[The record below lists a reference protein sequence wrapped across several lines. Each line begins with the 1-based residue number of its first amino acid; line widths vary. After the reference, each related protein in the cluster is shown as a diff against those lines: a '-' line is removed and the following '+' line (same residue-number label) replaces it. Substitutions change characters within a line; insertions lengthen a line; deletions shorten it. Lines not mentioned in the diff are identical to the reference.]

1 MPDAPLCRSSMTR
14 SRFLVALAGAALALV
29 LAFPA
34 HSQAP
39 AAYPNRPVKLVIPF
53 PPGGPLDIVGR
64 AIAQKLTDAWGQSVV
79 VDNRP
84 GAGGNIG
91 AEFVYKAE
99 PDGYTLFATA
109 PGPLVV
115 NQNLYRKLAFDP
127 AQFVPVSVMAAIP
140 NVLLI
145 NPRVPAKS
153 VDELIAYARANPGKL
168 NYGSQGNGTTSHL
181 TAELFKST
189 AGISITH
196 VPYKGS
202 APAMTA
208 LLGGE
213 IDLMFDNLGV
223 TLPHVKSDRL
233 RALAVASE
241 KRVASLPE
249 VPAMSEILPGFTSVA
264 WFGIVAPPKTPAP
277 IAEKLSGAVA
287 EAIRQPDVAK
297 RLAALSAE
305 PVGDTP
311 AGMAAFMKR
320 DGERWKSVIEAA
332 QVKVD

>member
-1 MPDAPLCRSSMTR
+1 MTR
-14 SRFLVALAGAALALV
+14 RFLLAAAFGLALC
-29 LAFPA
+29 ASAHAQDYPA
-34 HSQAP
+34 RPIRIVVPYP
-39 AAYPNRPVKLVIPF
+39 AGGSADLLPRIFAEKL
-53 PPGGPLDIVGR
+53 G
-64 AIAQKLTDAWGQSVV
+64 AKWGQAVLV
-79 VDNRP
+79 ENRP

-115 NQNLYRKLAFDP
+115 NQSLYRKLAFDP

-140 NVLLI
+140 NVLLV

-189 AGISITH
+189 AGVSITH

-202 APAMTA
+202 APAMAA

-223 TLPHVKSDRL
+223 TLPHVKSGGL

-249 VPAMSEILPGFTSVA
+249 VPAMSEILSGFTSVA

-277 IAEKLSGAVA
+277 IAEKLSAAVA

-311 AGMAAFMKR
+311 AGMAAFMRR

-332 QVKVD
+332 QVKAD

>member
-1 MPDAPLCRSSMTR
+1 MTR
-14 SRFLVALAGAALALV
+14 RFLLAAAFGLALAASAQAQEYPTKPIRIIV
-29 LAFPA
+29 PYPA
-34 HSQAP
+34 GGSADLLP
-39 AAYPNRPVKLVIPF
+39 RIFAEKLS
-53 PPGGPLDIVGR
+53 
-64 AIAQKLTDAWGQSVV
+64 AKWGQPVLV
-79 VDNRP
+79 ENRP

-91 AEFVYKAE
+91 AELAYKAE

-140 NVLLI
+140 NVFLV
-145 NPRVPAKS
+145 NPNVPAKN

-189 AGISITH
+189 AGGLNITH

-202 APAMTA
+202 APAMAA

-223 TLPHVKSDRL
+223 TLQHVRSGKL
-233 RALAVASE
+233 RALAVGGE
-241 KRVASLPE
+241 KRVASLPD
-249 VPAMSEILPGFTSVA
+249 VPTMSEILSGFTSVA
-264 WFGIVAPPKTPAP
+264 WFGIVAPPKTPTT
-277 IAEKLSGAVA
+277 IAEKLSAAVA

-297 RLAALSAE
+297 RLAAMSAD
-305 PVGDTP
+305 PIGGTP
-311 AGMAAFMKR
+311 AEMAAFMKR
-320 DGERWKSVIEAA
+320 DGERWKSVIESA

>member
-1 MPDAPLCRSSMTR
+1 MTR
-14 SRFLVALAGAALALV
+14 RFLLTAAFGFALTVSAHAQDYPTKPIRIIVPYPAGGSADLLPRIFAE
-29 LAFPA
+29 
-34 HSQAP
+34 
-39 AAYPNRPVKLVIPF
+39 KLN
-53 PPGGPLDIVGR
+53 
-64 AIAQKLTDAWGQSVV
+64 AKWGQPVLV
-79 VDNRP
+79 ENRP
-84 GAGGNIG
+84 GAGGNVG
-91 AEFVYKAE
+91 AEFAYKAE

-115 NQNLYRKLAFDP
+115 NQNLFRKLAFDP

-140 NVLLI
+140 NVFLV
-145 NPRVPAKS
+145 NPNVPAKN

-189 AGISITH
+189 AGGLNITH

-202 APAMTA
+202 APAMAA

-223 TLPHVKSDRL
+223 TLQHVRSGRL
-233 RALAVASE
+233 RALAVGSE
-241 KRVASLPE
+241 KRVASLAD
-249 VPAMSEILPGFTSVA
+249 VPTMSEILSGFTSVA
-264 WFGIVAPPKTPAP
+264 WFGIVAPPKTPAS
-277 IAEKLSGAVA
+277 IAEKLSFAVA

-297 RLAALSAE
+297 RLAAMSAE
-305 PVGDTP
+305 PVGGTP
-311 AGMAAFMKR
+311 AEMAAFMKR
-320 DGERWKSVIEAA
+320 DGERLKGVIESA

>member
-1 MPDAPLCRSSMTR
+1 MTR
-14 SRFLVALAGAALALV
+14 RFLLTAAFGFALTVSAHAQDYPTKPIRIIVPYPAGGSADLLPRIFAE
-29 LAFPA
+29 
-34 HSQAP
+34 
-39 AAYPNRPVKLVIPF
+39 KLN
-53 PPGGPLDIVGR
+53 
-64 AIAQKLTDAWGQSVV
+64 AKWGQPVLV
-79 VDNRP
+79 ENRP
-84 GAGGNIG
+84 GAGGNVG
-91 AEFVYKAE
+91 AEVAYKAE

-140 NVLLI
+140 NVFLV
-145 NPRVPAKS
+145 NPKVPATN
-153 VDELIAYARANPGKL
+153 VDELIAYAKANPGKL

-189 AGISITH
+189 VGGLNITH

-202 APAMTA
+202 APAMAA

-223 TLPHVKSDRL
+223 TLQHVRSGRL
-233 RALAVASE
+233 RALAVGSE

-249 VPAMSEILPGFTSVA
+249 VRTMSEILSGFSSVA
-264 WFGIVAPPKTPAP
+264 WFGIVAPPKTPAT
-277 IAEKLSGAVA
+277 IAEKLSAAVA

-297 RLAALSAE
+297 RLATMSAE
-305 PVGDTP
+305 PVGSTP
-311 AGMAAFMKR
+311 AEMAAFMKR
-320 DGERWKSVIEAA
+320 DGERWKGVIESA

>member
-1 MPDAPLCRSSMTR
+1 MTR
-14 SRFLVALAGAALALV
+14 RFLLAAAFGLALSASAHAQDYPTRPIKIIV
-29 LAFPA
+29 PYPA
-34 HSQAP
+34 GGSADLLP
-39 AAYPNRPVKLVIPF
+39 RIFAEKL
-53 PPGGPLDIVGR
+53 G
-64 AIAQKLTDAWGQSVV
+64 AKWGQPVV
-79 VDNRP
+79 VENRP

-91 AEFVYKAE
+91 AEFAYKAE

-109 PGPLVV
+109 PGPLIV

-127 AQFVPVSVMAAIP
+127 SQFVPVSVMAAIP
-140 NVLLI
+140 NVLLV
-145 NPRVPAKS
+145 NPKVPAKS
-153 VDELIAYARANPGKL
+153 VEELIAYAAANPDKL

-189 AGISITH
+189 AGGLKITH

-202 APAMTA
+202 APAMAA
-208 LLGGE
+208 LLAGE

-223 TLPHVKSDRL
+223 TLQHAKSGRL
-233 RALAVASE
+233 RALAVCSE

-249 VPAMSEILPGFTSVA
+249 VPAMSEILSGFTSVA

-277 IAEKLSGAVA
+277 IAEKLSAAVA
-287 EAIRQPDVAK
+287 EAIRHPDVAK

-305 PVGDTP
+305 PIGNTP
-311 AGMAAFMKR
+311 AEMAAFMRR

>member
-1 MPDAPLCRSSMTR
+1 MIRRVLLATA
-14 SRFLVALAGAALALV
+14 FALAVSAQAQEYPTKPIRIV
-29 LAFPA
+29 VPYPA
-34 HSQAP
+34 GGSADLLP
-39 AAYPNRPVKLVIPF
+39 RIFAEKLS
-53 PPGGPLDIVGR
+53 
-64 AIAQKLTDAWGQSVV
+64 AKWGQPVLV
-79 VDNRP
+79 ENRP

-91 AEFVYKAE
+91 AEFAYKAE

-115 NQNLYRKLAFDP
+115 NQNLFRKLAFDP

-140 NVLLI
+140 NVFLI
-145 NPRVPAKS
+145 NPKVPARN
-153 VDELIAYARANPGKL
+153 VDELIVYARANPGKL

-181 TAELFKST
+181 TAELFKSA
-189 AGISITH
+189 AGGLNIAH

-202 APAMTA
+202 APAMAA

-223 TLPHVKSDRL
+223 TLQHVKSGKL
-233 RALAVASE
+233 KVLAVGSE

-249 VPAMSEILPGFTSVA
+249 VPTMSEILSGFSSVA

-277 IAEKLSGAVA
+277 IAEKLSAAVA
-287 EAIRQPDVAK
+287 EAIRQPDVAR
-297 RLAALSAE
+297 RLAAMSAE
-305 PVGDTP
+305 PIGGTP
-311 AGMAAFMKR
+311 AEMAVFMKR
-320 DGERWKSVIEAA
+320 DGERWKGVIESA

>member
-1 MPDAPLCRSSMTR
+1 MTCRLLLSAAFSLG
-14 SRFLVALAGAALALV
+14 FALAAAQDYPTRPIRIIV
-29 LAFPA
+29 PYPA
-34 HSQAP
+34 GGSADLLP
-39 AAYPNRPVKLVIPF
+39 RIFAEKLSA
-53 PPGGPLDIVGR
+53 R
-64 AIAQKLTDAWGQSVV
+64 WGQPVLV
-79 VDNRP
+79 ENRP

-140 NVLLI
+140 NVLLV

-189 AGISITH
+189 AGLSVTH

-202 APAMTA
+202 APAMAA

-223 TLPHVKSDRL
+223 TLAHVKSGGL

-277 IAEKLSGAVA
+277 IAEKLSAAVA

-311 AGMAAFMKR
+311 AGMAAFMRR